1 MNKENFNMEST
12 TYLIKHRHHKN
23 GPLYTS
29 IVVIN
34 NDALIEDI
42 VKEKNCGFGII
53 IEEIR
58 PLTDKNYTIHLN

>member
-1 MNKENFNMEST
+1 METT
-12 TYLIKHRHHKN
+12 TYLIKHRNSKI

-34 NDALIEDI
+34 NDEKIEEI
-42 VKEKNCGFGII
+42 VKNKEIGFGII
-53 IEEIR
+53 IEEVR